1 MAEKGDSSATGAETT
16 SMAEKETPSMTEKQA
31 SSATGEETSSMAEK
45 ETSSMAAE
53 RKSSAVG
60 EETDLEKV
68 VERVV
73 TTIPEDD
80 ATYKIDIMNESRRL
94 LSLLKEMKL
103 NQTVGLGRGDGDRAF
118 LDEQLVILGSGQ
130 VSCLSV
136 IHSLKLLNWLNDGN
150 LKCAMVDRVLV
161 ELLLEKLSSSLPDQN
176 EAAKDLQMLTKAKP
190 SCREAFSKLNGAISR
205 LLSPLSLTKV
215 ESNPELQEDLITT
228 VLNILTDDRNK
239 HLVGEHPRAIPL
251 LTESMKYGTDET
263 RRNAIAALVSLSALD
278 LNKFIIGSSG
288 ALAPLL
294 EVMCVGHPLAI
305 KEAASAIRSLC
316 KVYENQD
323 KFTKI
328 GAVKIILQKI
338 KEGILV
344 DELLGV
350 LAVLSTHNDAVEE
363 LGDPDTFHYLI
374 DIKRNTASE
383 IARKKCIEIL
393 FNVSMLEKP
402 SFGDEKKKSR
412 RLV

>member
-1 MAEKGDSSATGAETT
+1 MAEKGDSSAIGAETT
-16 SMAEKETPSMTEKQA
+16 SMAEKETPSMTEKEA
-31 SSATGEETSSMAEK
+31 SSATGEETSSMAE
-45 ETSSMAAE
+45 E

-60 EETDLEKV
+60 DETDLEKV

-80 ATYKIDIMNESRRL
+80 ATYKIDIMNESKRL
-94 LSLLKEMKL
+94 LSLLKGMKL

-118 LDEQLVILGSGQ
+118 LDVQPVILGSGQ
-130 VSCLSV
+130 
-136 IHSLKLLNWLNDGN
+136 NWLNDGN

-176 EAAKDLQMLTKAKP
+176 EAAKDLQLLTKAKP
-190 SCREAFSKLNGAISR
+190 SCREAFS
-205 LLSPLSLTKV
+205 KV

-228 VLNILTDDRNK
+228 VLNILTDDHNK
-239 HLVGEHPRAIPL
+239 HLVGGHPRAIPL

-294 EVMCVGHPLAI
+294 EVICVGHPLAI
-305 KEAASAIRSLC
+305 KEAASAICSLC

-344 DELLGV
+344 DEVLGV

-363 LGDPDTFHYLI
+363 LGDPDTFQYLI

-383 IARKKCIEIL
+383 IARKNCIQIL

-412 RLV
+412 RVI

>member
-130 VSCLSV
+130 
-136 IHSLKLLNWLNDGN
+136 NWLNDGN

-323 KFTKI
+323 KFTKL

>member
-1 MAEKGDSSATGAETT
+1 MAEKGDSSAIGAETT
-16 SMAEKETPSMTEKQA
+16 SMAEKETPSMTEKEA
-31 SSATGEETSSMAEK
+31 SSATGEETSSMAE
-45 ETSSMAAE
+45 E
-53 RKSSAVG
+53 RKSSAWN
-60 EETDLEKV
+60 L
-68 VERVV
+68 ERVV

-80 ATYKIDIMNESRRL
+80 ATYKIDIMNESKRL

-118 LDEQLVILGSGQ
+118 LDVQPVILGSGQ
-130 VSCLSV
+130 
-136 IHSLKLLNWLNDGN
+136 NWLTDGN

-176 EAAKDLQMLTKAKP
+176 EAAKDLQLLTKAKP
-190 SCREAFSKLNGAISR
+190 SCREAFSKLNDAISR

-228 VLNILTDDRNK
+228 VLNILTDDHNK
-239 HLVGEHPRAIPL
+239 HLVGGHPRAIPL

-294 EVMCVGHPLAI
+294 EVICVGHPLAI
-305 KEAASAIRSLC
+305 KEAASAICSLC

-363 LGDPDTFHYLI
+363 LGDPDTFQYLI

-383 IARKKCIEIL
+383 IARKNCIQIL

-412 RLV
+412 RVI

>member
-1 MAEKGDSSATGAETT
+1 MAEKGDSSAIGAETT
-16 SMAEKETPSMTEKQA
+16 SMAEKETPSMTEKEA
-31 SSATGEETSSMAEK
+31 SSATGEETSSMAE
-45 ETSSMAAE
+45 E
-53 RKSSAVG
+53 RKSSAWN
-60 EETDLEKV
+60 L
-68 VERVV
+68 ERVV

-80 ATYKIDIMNESRRL
+80 ATYKIDIMNESKRL

-118 LDEQLVILGSGQ
+118 LDVQPVILGSGQ
-130 VSCLSV
+130 
-136 IHSLKLLNWLNDGN
+136 NWLNDGN

-176 EAAKDLQMLTKAKP
+176 EAAKDLQLLTKAKP
-190 SCREAFSKLNGAISR
+190 SCREAFSKLNDAISR

-228 VLNILTDDRNK
+228 VLNILTDDHNK
-239 HLVGEHPRAIPL
+239 HLVGGHPRAIPL

-294 EVMCVGHPLAI
+294 EVICVGHPLAI
-305 KEAASAIRSLC
+305 KEAASAICSLC

-363 LGDPDTFHYLI
+363 LGDPDTFQYLI

-383 IARKKCIEIL
+383 IARKNCIQIL

-412 RLV
+412 RVI